1 MDNSTTLIGLDERVA
16 LLEKQLARALDR
28 IIELERDIESI
39 PDVAQRRE
47 LRRLKEKYKQQGM
60 SGNQAKN
67 AAWKELHR
75 L

>member
-67 AAWKELHR
+67 AARKELHR